1 MLAFGY
7 IKSVLN
13 QSPAKQKLGHY
24 FLQHYALK
32 TKKPNQNKKPK
43 KPKNPKKKK
52 KTTNEKTI
60 KTKKPHI
67 PWGGGD
73 DPKTLSFD
81 L

>member
-13 QSPAKQKLGHY
+13 QSPAKQKLGQ
-24 FLQHYALK
+24 FFFTALCFKNQKTKPKQKTKK
-32 TKKPNQNKKPK
+32 TKKPPQKKP
-43 KPKNPKKKK
+43 
-52 KTTNEKTI
+52 TNEKTI